1 MGANRVGTLAC
12 DNKRK
17 FTLGVLGFVARM
29 VEVLG
34 ALETSEWCSGISGGD
49 NSLGSVTR
57 ASVTIGN
64 LTPGIMGLP
73 GWTPAQGN
81 QEKGPQVTAGAL
93 SCEYWSEHIRTQF
106 CGNQAGATGGL
117 GQGWAILGPVT

>member
-1 MGANRVGTLAC
+1 MNYRFDWEGGRNLGGRVGTLAC

-17 FTLGVLGFVARM
+17 FALGVLGFVAGM

-34 ALETSEWCSGISGGD
+34 ALEASGCSGIPGED
-49 NSLGSVTR
+49 DSLGSVTR
-57 ASVTIGN
+57 ASVTMGN

-81 QEKGPQVTAGAL
+81 QEKGP
-93 SCEYWSEHIRTQF
+93 
-106 CGNQAGATGGL
+106 
-117 GQGWAILGPVT
+117 